1 MTSGILAELVE
12 PFERMPDA
20 AAADLLGSDWGLSPI
35 ALDRLDTE
43 RDDTFRFEADG
54 ASYVLKVAHPSDD
67 PAVVDLQ
74 LAALA
79 HAAEA
84 DPGLPLQHVVPS
96 RDGLAWVEVDGRAAR
111 VYEWMD
117 GTLARGSE
125 PTHRQLR
132 AMGRML
138 GRLNLALRGFEHA
151 ASRRE
156 LAWDLQRLPALR
168 ELAVDTPAMLEI
180 VDRFE
185 AETLPS
191 LQRMPQQVIHND
203 FHPGNLLVDTSD
215 EGYVTGILDFGDVVH
230 SARVNDL
237 GVALAY
243 LPMGSSPSEA
253 ALPFVDGF
261 ESVVPL
267 TPEERAVLPHLVSA
281 RLVQRRLLNA
291 LLERANPN

>member
-20 AAADLLGSDWGLSPI
+20 VAADVLGSQWGLPPET
-35 ALDRLDTE
+35 LNRLDTE
-43 RDDTFRFEADG
+43 RDDTFQFDAGGR
-54 ASYVLKVAHPSDD
+54 SYVLKVAHPSDD
-67 PAVVDLQ
+67 HTVVDLQ

-79 HAAEA
+79 HAAAA
-84 DPGLPLQHVVPS
+84 DPGLPLQRFVAA
-96 RDGLAWVEVDGRAAR
+96 RDGTAWVDVDGRAAR

-117 GTLARGSE
+117 GTLARGGE

-132 AMGRML
+132 GMGRML

-151 ASRRE
+151 ASGRE

-168 ELAVDTPAMLEI
+168 SLAADSPAVLEI

-185 AETLPS
+185 AETLPV
-191 LQRMPQQVIHND
+191 LERMPQQVIHND

-267 TPEERAVLPHLVSA
+267 LPEERALLPHLVSA

-291 LLERANPN
+291 LLERSGLG

>member
-1 MTSGILAELVE
+1 MMSGILAELVE
-12 PFERMPDA
+12 PFERMPDD
-20 AAADLLGSDWGLSPI
+20 AAADLLGAEWGLVPST
-35 ALDRLDTE
+35 LERLDTE
-43 RDDTFRFEADG
+43 RDDTFRFDADG

-67 PAVVDLQ
+67 PAVIDLQ

-79 HAAEA
+79 HAAAA
-84 DPGLPLQHVVPS
+84 DPGLPLQRVVPS
-96 RDGLAWVEVDGRAAR
+96 RAGSTWVAVDGRAAR
-111 VYEWMD
+111 VFGWMD

-125 PTHRQLR
+125 PTHAQLR
-132 AMGRML
+132 ATGRML

-151 ASRRE
+151 ASGRA

-168 ELAVDTPAMLEI
+168 ELAVDAPAILEI
-180 VDRFE
+180 IDRFE
-185 AETLPS
+185 ADVLPV
-191 LQRMPQQVIHND
+191 LERMPRQVIHND

-215 EGYVTGILDFGDVVH
+215 EGYVTGILDFGDVVE

-267 TPEERAVLPHLVSA
+267 LPEERALLPHLVSA
-281 RLVQRRLLNA
+281 RLVQRRLLNG
-291 LLERANPN
+291 LLEQ

>member
-1 MTSGILAELVE
+1 MVSGILAELVE

-20 AAADLLGSDWGLSPI
+20 AVADLLGAHWDLNPD
-35 ALDRLDTE
+35 ALERLDTE
-43 RDDTFRFEADG
+43 RDDTFRFDVDG
-54 ASYVLKVAHPSDD
+54 AAFVLKVAHPGDD
-67 PAVVDLQ
+67 HAVIDLQ
-74 LAALA
+74 LAALS
-79 HAAEA
+79 HAAAA
-84 DPGLPLQHVVPS
+84 DPGLPLQHIVPA
-96 RDGLAWVEVDGRAAR
+96 RNGAAWVEVDGRAAR
-111 VYEWMD
+111 VFRWMD

-138 GRLNLALRGFEHA
+138 GRLNLALRGCEHA
-151 ASRRE
+151 ASGRH

-168 ELAVDTPAMLEI
+168 ELATSKPEVLEI
-180 VDRFE
+180 IDRFE
-185 AETLPS
+185 SNVLPV
-191 LQRMPQQVIHND
+191 LERMPQQVIHND

-253 ALPFVDGF
+253 ALPFLDGF

-267 TPEERAVLPHLVSA
+267 LPEERGLLPHLVSA
-281 RLVQRRLLNA
+281 RLVQRKLLNELFEA
-291 LLERANPN
+291 